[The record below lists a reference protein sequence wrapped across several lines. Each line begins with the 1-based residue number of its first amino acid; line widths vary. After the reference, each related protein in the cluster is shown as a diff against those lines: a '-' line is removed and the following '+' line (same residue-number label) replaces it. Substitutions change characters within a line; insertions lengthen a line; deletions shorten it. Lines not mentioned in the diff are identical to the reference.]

1 MTSLCVYPCVYCIY
15 YFYIFITDCS
25 SNTAILENKTQFT
38 DIHTCGNKQEDK
50 VHCNEHFFLINIYLK
65 MLEYYKIYNI

>member
-25 SNTAILENKTQFT
+25 LNTAILENKTHFT

-50 VHCNEHFFLINIYLK
+50 VHCNEHFFSNKHLSKKVGIL
-65 MLEYYKIYNI
+65 YNI